1 MRVGIERAVQGLAL
15 AGGLVLLALVAMTVL
30 SSLGAL
36 GLKGAQAGWLPQ
48 PFAIGPYKAGYEI
61 VELVLPG
68 IVFAMIPL
76 VQLRH
81 AHARVELLRGRGA
94 HGFDVFWQ
102 VVAAAMFALIAWRI
116 GLGMAGKMRSGTETF
131 LLALPVWWGYAA
143 CLPGAWGAAIVAVYN
158 AVRQERA

>member
-1 MRVGIERAVQGLAL
+1 MRTGIERAVQGLAL
-15 AGGLVLLALVAMTVL
+15 AGGLTLLALVGMTVL

-48 PFAIGPYKAGYEI
+48 AFAIGPYKAGYEI
-61 VELVLPG
+61 VELALPG

-76 VQLRH
+76 VQLLH

-94 HGFDVFWQ
+94 HGFDVLWQ
-102 VVAAAMFALIAWRI
+102 VVAAVMFALIAWRI

-143 CLPGAWGAAIVAVYN
+143 CLPGAWGAAFVAAYN
-158 AVRQERA
+158 AVRQARG